1 VITTSFK
8 DLSSRERFLTIAAFI
23 AFPVDVVALLSLLS
37 QVFKFQKI
45 NPSIRPDAI
54 QIGLPS
60 FLWDTRIADAL
71 SISILFY
78 SMGVLLYL
86 RFRWG
91 IASLKKQIKETE
103 NVNQSMLNSEEFTV
117 QMIHESLL
125 TVLPIMSWFLP
136 LFLIWIRVFLI
147 ISSSFFIVGLLTVL
161 SLIIFNQVYFSG
173 REGGKPFEGSIPSEL
188 WERVTEGF
196 PSKIWEAVVR
206 TWSKIRESFS

>member
-23 AFPVDVVALLSLLS
+23 AFPVDVVALLGLLS

-91 IASLKKQIKETE
+91 IASLQKQIKETE
-103 NVNQSMLNSEEFTV
+103 NVNQSMLNSEELKDKK
-117 QMIHESLL
+117 IHESLL
-125 TVLPIMSWFLP
+125 TALPIMSWFLP
-136 LFLIWIRVFLI
+136 LFLIWTRVFLI
-147 ISSSFFIVGLLTVL
+147 LSSSFFIVGLLTVL

-173 REGGKPFEGSIPSEL
+173 REDSKPFEGSIPSEL
-188 WERVTEGF
+188 RKRVTEGF
-196 PSKIWEAVVR
+196 PSKIWDAIVWM
-206 TWSKIRESFS
+206 WSKLKEPFK